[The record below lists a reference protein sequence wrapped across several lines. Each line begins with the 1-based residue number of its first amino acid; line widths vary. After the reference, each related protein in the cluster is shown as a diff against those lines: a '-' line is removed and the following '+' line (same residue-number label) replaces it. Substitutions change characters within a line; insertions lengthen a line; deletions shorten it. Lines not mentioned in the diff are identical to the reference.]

1 MKKPANLVYGVE
13 EEPPIAII
21 VFSAIQ
27 HVGVIA
33 IFMIY
38 PLIVAR
44 EAGVPPAEIAAIL
57 RMGMLAL
64 AAGTVLQAFPRGPV
78 GSRLLAPSIFTGVYL
93 APSVLAAKLGGLP
106 LVWGMTMFAGLIEV
120 ALSRVWSR
128 LRAYI
133 PPETAGMVVF
143 LVGVI
148 IGLAALRVLLSADGS
163 GTVSGR
169 DALVTGVSLGTMIGL
184 NIWNKGRLRLFCI
197 LLGMAVGYGLSGF
210 TGHISGADV
219 QAVLSQP
226 ILALPS
232 VSHLSWAFD
241 WAMVIPFAVTGL
253 AAAMTATA
261 VVTTYQRITDAEW
274 VRPEMRSISG
284 GVFADGIAAIISGL
298 LGTYGQTISSANVGL
313 VAATGVASRRI
324 AFVIAII
331 LTVAAFQP
339 TLVGLLTIMPP
350 PVMASVLLFTS
361 VFIMIS
367 GVQII
372 STRVLDQRRTLVIG
386 GGMLSFFVVSVFPSA
401 FAAVPQWA
409 QSLVNSPLVL
419 ATLVAL
425 SFNLLFRLGIRRS
438 LSMTVDSKVVGNQEI
453 VNFIERAAG
462 TWGARRDVMTR
473 VEFAV
478 QQAVEAIVEF
488 CQVSGPIT
496 VEISYD
502 EFDID
507 AELSYDGAAVE
518 LADRPPSYDEL
529 LGTDG
534 GARMLSG
541 FLIRR
546 QADRAH
552 SIVERGATVLKLHF
566 KH

>member
-1 MKKPANLVYGVE
+1 M
-13 EEPPIAII
+13 
-21 VFSAIQ
+21 
-27 HVGVIA
+27 
-33 IFMIY
+33 
-38 PLIVAR
+38 
-44 EAGVPPAEIAAIL
+44 
-57 RMGMLAL
+57 
-64 AAGTVLQAFPRGPV
+64 
-78 GSRLLAPSIFTGVYL
+78 
-93 APSVLAAKLGGLP
+93 
-106 LVWGMTMFAGLIEV
+106 
-120 ALSRVWSR
+120 
-128 LRAYI
+128 
-133 PPETAGMVVF
+133 
-143 LVGVI
+143 
-148 IGLAALRVLLSADGS
+148 
-163 GTVSGR
+163 
-169 DALVTGVSLGTMIGL
+169 
-184 NIWNKGRLRLFCI
+184 
-197 LLGMAVGYGLSGF
+197 
-210 TGHISGADV
+210 
-219 QAVLSQP
+219 
-226 ILALPS
+226 
-232 VSHLSWAFD
+232 
-241 WAMVIPFAVTGL
+241 
-253 AAAMTATA
+253 
-261 VVTTYQRITDAEW
+261 
-274 VRPEMRSISG
+274 
-284 GVFADGIAAIISGL
+284 
-298 LGTYGQTISSANVGL
+298 GL

-518 LADRPPSYDEL
+518 LADRPPS
-529 LGTDG
+529 
-534 GARMLSG
+534 
-541 FLIRR
+541 IR
-546 QADRAH
+546 
-552 SIVERGATVLKLHF
+552 
-566 KH
+566 